1 VDEWRGGE
9 RMVERGDRCGVKKIK
24 RGSHEWELVW
34 SMRFRD
40 NWCGKIGVVLENFD
54 DWT

>member
-1 VDEWRGGE
+1 VEGRRENGREGRPVRG
-9 RMVERGDRCGVKKIK
+9 KKIK